1 MQHMCIT
8 SRGFADNGL
17 VKIFKLSRIELVI
30 DIRSDLSKSTG
41 NVIAHWSTTVET
53 SKFIAEKVKFLIWRN
68 FWQYWI
74 EILEKNLNFKSFS
87 ILRKSNTEFE
97 FFIQFSISN
106 HYFEQNFK
114 IFNSNKIKIPS
125 KSTNLFVKVNTWNPA
140 IWNVIHLI

>member
-1 MQHMCIT
+1 MCIT

-53 SKFIAEKVKFLIWRN
+53 SKFMAEKVKFLIWRN

-74 EILEKNLNFKSFS
+74 EIIEKNLNFKSFS
-87 ILRKSNTEFE
+87 ILRKSKSEFK

-106 HYFEQNFK
+106 HNFEQNFK
-114 IFNSNKIKIPS
+114 IFNSNKTKIPS